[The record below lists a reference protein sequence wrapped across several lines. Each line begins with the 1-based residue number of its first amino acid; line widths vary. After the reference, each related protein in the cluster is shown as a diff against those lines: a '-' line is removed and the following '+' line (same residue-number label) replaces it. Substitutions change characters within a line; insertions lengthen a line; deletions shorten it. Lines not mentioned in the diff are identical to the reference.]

1 MKRRLRL
8 FLLISL
14 AAMSAALPPGLQA
27 QDCISGVVYSDDNN
41 NGVQDGPEGPL
52 AGQTVVAVAS
62 DGMVSQATTLGDGS
76 YQFCSLIVGP
86 YFLYVDLASPQ
97 FVSNPASQVVVYG
110 GAPIPGVDFGIAD
123 LSQLG
128 IIAGIA
134 FFDLDGDGI
143 QDNFEPG
150 LAGYPVTLDGIPL
163 AAPIVVN
170 TDDRGAF
177 RFDGL
182 PSGDYSVSIVA
193 DIPNTDWFGP
203 STIGLG
209 LAAGQTVDNLRFVR
223 RPNLGFGSIIE
234 FICYDLDANGVND
247 PATEPG
253 ISGLSVEL
261 LNGQGMVVA
270 ASSSNSAG
278 LYGFIAI
285 PPGTYTVRAVFD
297 AQNFT
302 PTTPTSY
309 TVDLPADDFR
319 RPGPFYFEPRR
330 KLFKCGME
338 AMTFS
343 GYTNPGNQVL
353 SVKDIRD
360 RTGAPVGVNQ
370 DWVPP
375 VSLNHPDWKTGRM
388 GNVFGL
394 GIDKDYDLYV
404 TATDIWGAISNAPGT
419 PLVFRVDSYTGQV
432 FNFVVANTG
441 GLNSLPNT
449 GRAIGNICSNP
460 DNDLLYATNRENG
473 TIAVIA
479 ALGNPSYAVG
489 EVIQVFD
496 PAFGGAAAGQ
506 NLWGIAY
513 NRNEARVYF
522 ARDFADGANQNQV
535 YSVAIN
541 TGTGLITG
549 TESLEAS
556 VALYGNIDAHLADIA
571 FSQDGANM
579 LIAERAQA
587 WPHSTRVFQYN
598 NGSHLNW
605 NTVVPQLIHLGLAST
620 NAAGGVDYAYSSFP
634 GDSPPAGSCDTYICA
649 SGNALILESS
659 NNVYGT
665 AIIPATG
672 NASGSYPNLNSIFID
687 SDNDIIFQD
696 KGYIGDVEVFDCA
709 CPAGCEQLGLA
720 VTPIPYDSLGV
731 DTCCFTLDYAN
742 TGSETVYGIELVALD
757 GVEFDYT
764 ITPGYYGP
772 NFGNSNVT
780 IVPGPPVGSGLMPN
794 QVNGLVDICLKNVLA
809 TPQYIVVNYLDS
821 TYMTFCTDTLQFN
834 CPIEQSC
841 LFIVSDTLVCDSLGY
856 LYTVV
861 VENPTGGFP
870 VGLVNFNIT
879 SPTSGL
885 TFIPGTS
892 FVLTDTIFPGEQDTF
907 SLIIQ
912 SPVDLS
918 GDSLC
923 FILSAHDGV
932 EERLCCAE
940 IDTCIAFPLCDP
952 CPFVDAS
959 VKPVSD
965 VQVEYCCFELFVT
978 DTLTYDPNL
987 FTAIQTTILTPG
999 VNFAGLV
1006 TLPAQLAGWSYTPSS
1021 PTNNLLWTHSSGITP
1036 NGVNYNLFDFCVE
1049 GATST
1054 DSIYIEV
1061 KWLTADSL
1069 VMCADTVAVYCPF
1082 CLTVVN
1088 DSLTCETVINP
1099 DGTVSQNYAYT
1110 FQVQNFSPFPVNT
1123 IGIIEIPSGSTNISP
1138 DVISI
1143 PTIPAYPPG
1152 GTSVPVTIMI
1162 DGSAGPVDSFCFD
1175 IVLRQVIKDSI
1186 DITCC
1191 YATHCIDL
1199 PRCDSLPPFL
1209 CPDPA
1214 LVSNDPCPLVFDPI
1228 CGCDDVTYSNACFA
1242 ANAGVTIWAPG
1253 VCDSLAVIDPAI
1265 ELAAAPGAGGGVQL
1279 DWTLDDDPSAYS
1291 HFLLRTWTASDEAE
1305 IVLAVVPITPGQ
1317 QQYNFVHQNG
1327 GYGIRKY
1334 DVLAAKLQGELA
1346 FSNIEEVF
1354 LMNDEQEQA
1363 LVYTYP
1369 VPADNI
1375 LNVLSNQRGEA
1386 TLELVGSDG
1395 RVLLQRRENF
1405 RGLPVP
1411 IDVSRVEDGVYIVR
1425 LHFRDGQTGQQRV
1438 VKMK

>member
-14 AAMSAALPPGLQA
+14 AAMSAALPPALQA

-41 NGVQDGPEGPL
+41 NGVQDGAEGPL

-62 DGMVSQATTLGDGS
+62 DGTVSQAVTLADGS
-76 YQFCSLIVGP
+76 YQICGLIVGP
-86 YFLYVDLASPQ
+86 YFIYVDLASPQ
-97 FVSNPASQVVVYG
+97 FVSNPASQAVVYG
-110 GAPIPGVDFGIAD
+110 GAPIPGVNFGIVD

-150 LAGYPVTLDGIPL
+150 LAGYPVTLNGSPL

-170 TDDRGAF
+170 TDDKGAF
-177 RFDGL
+177 RFNGL
-182 PSGDYSVSIVA
+182 PAGDYSVSIVA

-223 RPNLGFGSIIE
+223 RPNPGLGSIVD
-234 FICYDLDANGVND
+234 FVCNDLDANGIND

-253 ISGLSVEL
+253 INGMEVEL
-261 LNGQGMVVA
+261 LDGQGTAVA
-270 ASSSNSAG
+270 STNSGSGG
-278 LYGFIAI
+278 LYGFIGI
-285 PPGTYTVRAVFD
+285 TPGVYTVRALYNALDFS
-297 AQNFT
+297 
-302 PTTPTSY
+302 PTTPISY
-309 TVDLPADDFR
+309 TLDVPGDDFR
-319 RPGPFYFEPRR
+319 RPGPFYFEPLRS
-330 KLFKCGME
+330 KFKCGM
-338 AMTFS
+338 AVHS
-343 GYTNPGNQVL
+343 YGLHPNQSRTLTVFDL
-353 SVKDIRD
+353 RD
-360 RTGAPVGVNQ
+360 RTLAPAGQN
-370 DWVPP
+370 WAAVPRFHNWDI
-375 VSLNHPDWKTGRM
+375 SQTGPI
-388 GNVFGL
+388 FGL
-394 GIDKDYDLYV
+394 AIDKFYNIYATATRLYDGGQTYPAGTGGVIKINGFSLGVSNLVTTIASGSPVNTQTLPNVNAGLGNICYNSTDHLLYV
-404 TATDIWGAISNAPGT
+404 TNLEDGSINVI
-419 PLVFRVDSYTGQV
+419 D
-432 FNFVVANTG
+432 
-441 GLNSLPNT
+441 PNT
-449 GRAIGNICSNP
+449 GTVLQQFDPFNP
-460 DNDLLYATNRENG
+460 DDGLAGVPNDRF
-473 TIAVIA
+473 
-479 ALGNPSYAVG
+479 
-489 EVIQVFD
+489 EV
-496 PAFGGAAAGQ
+496 
-506 NLWGIAY
+506 LWGIAFHLGE
-513 NRNEARVYF
+513 RRVYF
-522 ARDFADGANQNQV
+522 SRFGVSGSVHPQSSIYSIDVTGAGL
-535 YSVAIN
+535 IN
-541 TGTGLITG
+541 TASTPFQEFQVTPLAGSLPRYIT
-549 TESLEAS
+549 
-556 VALYGNIDAHLADIA
+556 DIA
-571 FSQDGANM
+571 FSHDEQQM
-579 LIAERAQA
+579 LTAERGTHTA
-587 WPHSTRVFQYN
+587 RVFRYTGGAS
-598 NGSHLNW
+598 GSW
-605 NTVVPQLIHLGLAST
+605 ASQQQIPFGTNTT
-620 NAAGGVDYAYSSFP
+620 DAAGGVDFGYEIFPAVDGATPMDCENYIYATADALQFGPNYIYGIGIAPPTIGLYSNYRFV
-634 GDSPPAGSCDTYICA
+634 DTDNMT
-649 SGNALILESS
+649 SGFSEKNE
-659 NNVYGT
+659 
-665 AIIPATG
+665 
-672 NASGSYPNLNSIFID
+672 
-687 SDNDIIFQD
+687 
-696 KGYIGDVEVFDCA
+696 IGDVEVFDCA

-720 VTPIPYDSLGV
+720 VTATPRDSITT
-731 DTCCFTLDYAN
+731 DSCCYTLDYLN
-742 TGSETVYGIELVALD
+742 TGSEAVYGIELVALD

-780 IVPGPPVGSGLMPN
+780 IVPGPPVGSGLMPS
-794 QVNGLVDICLKNVLA
+794 QVDGLVDICLKNVLA

-821 TYMTFCTDTLQFN
+821 TYMTFCSDTLQFN
-834 CPIEQSC
+834 CPIEQTC

-861 VENPTGGFP
+861 VENPSGGFP
-870 VGLVNFNIT
+870 VGYVNFNIT
-879 SPTSGL
+879 SPGSGA
-885 TFIPGTS
+885 TFLPGTS
-892 FVLTDTIFPGEQDTF
+892 FVLTDTIQPGEQDTF
-907 SLIIQ
+907 SIIIQ
-912 SPVDLS
+912 SSADLF

-965 VQVEYCCFELFVT
+965 VQAEYCCFELFVT
-978 DTLTYDPNL
+978 DTLTYDPSL
-987 FTAIQTTILTPG
+987 FTAIQATILTPG

-1021 PTNNLLWTHSSGITP
+1021 PTNSMLWTHSSGITP

-1049 GATST
+1049 GVTST

-1099 DGTVSQNYAYT
+1099 NGTVSQNYAYT

-1123 IGIIEIPSGSTNISP
+1123 IGIIEIPSSSTNISP

-1162 DGSAGPVDSFCFD
+1162 DGSLGPVDSFCFD
-1175 IVLRQVIKDSI
+1175 IVLRQVIQDSI

-1199 PRCDSLPPFL
+1199 PLCDSLPPFL

-1214 LVSNDPCPLVFDPI
+1214 LVSTDPCPLVFDPV

-1242 ANAGVTIWAPG
+1242 SNAGVTIWTPG
-1253 VCDSLAVIDPAI
+1253 VCDSLAVVDPSI
-1265 ELAAAPGAGGGVQL
+1265 ELAGAPGAGGRVQL
-1279 DWTLDDDPSAYS
+1279 DWTLDDDPAAYS
-1291 HFLLRTWTASDEAE
+1291 HFILRTWTTSDETE
-1305 IVLAVVPITPGQ
+1305 NVLAVVPITNGQ
-1317 QQYNFVHQNG
+1317 QQYSFIHQNG

-1334 DVLAAKLQGELA
+1334 DVLAAKIQGELA

-1363 LVYTYP
+1363 LVYTFP
-1369 VPADNI
+1369 VPATNL

-1386 TLELVGSDG
+1386 TLDLISSDG
-1395 RVLLQRRENF
+1395 RLLLQRQENF

-1425 LHFRDGQTGQQRV
+1425 LRFRDGQVGQQRV
-1438 VKMK
+1438 VKME